1 MRSMRR
7 VIPGIVVG
15 CLLAG
20 SAALLRA
27 QSQPG
32 SKLAI
37 INIQIAIS
45 QSNDGQKAAN
55 DIQTRFAPKRQ
66 ALDKAQQEINALQD
80 QLKNQEKTLSD
91 DARNKLLKS
100 IDDKTRVFNRDNEDA
115 SNDLQSAEQDAINE
129 IGQKMMNVLSEYAKK
144 NGYTMVLDVS
154 NPQTPVLYADAGID
168 ITKEIVDLYNQSTA
182 KPAAAAPAP
191 AAAAPAAAA
200 PAAPKPAAPAA
211 PAATAPAAPKP
222 AAPAAPATKP

>member
-1 MRSMRR
+1 MKAMRR

-20 SAALLRA
+20 GAALQA
-27 QSQPG
+27 QGQAG
-32 SKLAI
+32 KMAI
-37 INIQIAIS
+37 INIQVAIS

-55 DIQTRFAPKRQ
+55 EIQTRFAPKRQ

-91 DARNKLLKS
+91 DARNKLLKN

-115 SNDLQSAEQDAINE
+115 TNDLQSAEQDAINE
-129 IGQKMMNVLSEYAKK
+129 IGQKMMSVLSDYAKK

-154 NPQTPVLYADAGID
+154 NPQTPVLYADATID
-168 ITKEIVDLYNQSTA
+168 ITKDIVDLYNQAST
-182 KPAAAAPAP
+182 KPAAAATP
-191 AAAAPAAAA
+191 APAAAA

-211 PAATAPAAPKP
+211 PSTAPAAKP
-222 AAPAAPATKP
+222 